1 MVASVVSSLVDIAIH
16 RRTGGGGGGG
26 GGGGPPAGFDLPLQL
41 ALDLVQRTLDSAD
54 DRAAELAS
62 SGGFLKNYL
71 NVEERAAM
79 LELAISLGAHHDRIP
94 TPPLAL
100 ITRAVHSLLADR
112 SHAAVSAA
120 VLSHVLEAAPTL
132 DLEAIGGR
140 DMVAMELGPWLEG
153 WKGAFGSD
161 VGDATAKELMQ
172 LLEVSL
178 IESAPASFNENVD
191 MGSLLPASEGGTRST
206 EVIKGVFS
214 SILGK

>member
-16 RRTGGGGGGG
+16 RRTTGGG
-26 GGGGPPAGFDLPLQL
+26 GGGGPAAGFDLPLQL

-54 DRAAELAS
+54 DRAAELTS

-71 NVEERAAM
+71 SVEERAAM
-79 LELAISLGAHHDRIP
+79 LELAISLGAHHDRIS

-100 ITRAVHSLLADR
+100 MTRAVHSVLADR

-120 VLSHVLEAAPTL
+120 VLAHVLEAAPTL

-161 VGDATAKELMQ
+161 VGDATPKELMQ

-178 IESAPASFNENVD
+178 IEAAPASFNQDAD
-191 MGSLLPASEGGTRST
+191 MDSLLPASEGALRST
-206 EVIKGVFS
+206 GVLKGVFATM
-214 SILGK
+214 LGK